1 MNDYTVMMLPS
12 NTTKAEIWKKYID
25 SCDLSVKPVAL
36 SSFKR
41 IWIKYLLHIA
51 VMSTGSDLCETCQNK
66 NNLIMKSV
74 NCSEEEKSER
84 LRAQEKHLNL
94 AKECRDY
101 YRTECQLSKQ
111 LLVKSSR
118 K

>member
-12 NTTKAEIWKKYID
+12 NTTKAEIWKKYVD

-51 VMSTGSDLCETCQNK
+51 VMSIYGGLSQRCHVSLMLNQTSKCLQRFLNRFSPSPCE
-66 NNLIMKSV
+66 
-74 NCSEEEKSER
+74 
-84 LRAQEKHLNL
+84 
-94 AKECRDY
+94 
-101 YRTECQLSKQ
+101 
-111 LLVKSSR
+111 
-118 K
+118 